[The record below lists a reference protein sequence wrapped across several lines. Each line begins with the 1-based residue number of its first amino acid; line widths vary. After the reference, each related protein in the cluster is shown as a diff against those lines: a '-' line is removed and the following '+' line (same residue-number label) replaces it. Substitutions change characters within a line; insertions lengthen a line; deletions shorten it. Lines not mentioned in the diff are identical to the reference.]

1 MSSAK
6 VRYNDEDSYDIVL
19 LGLTK
24 TEAMAVREGFSALEV
39 NQYWA
44 FQNQGSLTEAVRS
57 NSILAGLH
65 QEYKDT
71 IRDVKPATPAGPS
84 ETYEEEDEEYDE
96 FGDLG
101 FDA

>member
-39 NQYWA
+39 NQDWA
-44 FQNQGSLTEAVRS
+44 FQNQGSLTDAVRA
-57 NSILAGLH
+57 NSILADLH

-71 IRDVKPATPAGPS
+71 IRDVEPEVASEGPS
-84 ETYEEEDEEYDE
+84 ETYEEEDDDE